1 MAEKSTKRK
10 KPSALPSILS
20 LAAVMFILGLLGTT
34 VIGFKGLGD
43 FVIENSSIDIYF
55 NDSISEVDVI
65 HFQNKINQK
74 SWVKKTRFVSREQ
87 GMKEMGDRYDPEI
100 MNYAETI
107 TLPLS
112 VEVYPKAEFANPKFQ
127 EQVVRELKKDPAVED
142 VVFQKFW
149 LETISKN
156 IQKTEIIFAIL
167 ALLFIIVSV
176 ILIQSAVRLGIFAN
190 RHTIKSMQFVGATN
204 TFIVKPIIFTFIK
217 YALIAIPISFGS
229 LYVLIWQLPTILG
242 SSDFSVM
249 MIEFTNHINLQNLL
263 LISVSI
269 AIFGVL
275 LAAICSWV
283 STRKF
288 LRTKIENLY

>member
-1 MAEKSTKRK
+1 MVEKSTKRK

-20 LAAVMFILGLLGTT
+20 LAAVMFILGLLGIT
-34 VIGFKGLGD
+34 VMGFKGLGD
-43 FVIENSSIDIYF
+43 FVIENTSIDVYF
-55 NDSISEVDVI
+55 NDSLTETQVAD
-65 HFQNKINQK
+65 FQQKINSK

-87 GMKEMGDRYDPEI
+87 GMKEMGDRYDPEL
-100 MNYAETI
+100 MNYVETV

-112 VEVYPKAEFANPKFQ
+112 IEIYPKAEFANAKFQ
-127 EQVVRELKKDPAVED
+127 DQVVRELKKDPNIED
-142 VVFQKFW
+142 VVFQRNW
-149 LETISKN
+149 IETISQN
-156 IQKTEIIFAIL
+156 IHKTEIVFIIL
-167 ALLFIIVSV
+167 AGLFTIISI

-204 TFIVKPIIFTFIK
+204 AFIIKPIVFTFVK
-217 YALIAIPISFGS
+217 YALIAIPIAFSM
-229 LYVLIWQLPTILG
+229 LYLIVWQIPGISG
-242 SSDFSVM
+242 NSEFSTM
-249 MIEFTNHINLQNLL
+249 MVEFTNHINMQNLF

-275 LAAICSWV
+275 LAALCSWF

>member
-1 MAEKSTKRK
+1 MVEKSTKRK

-55 NDSISEVDVI
+55 KDSLTEQQVI
-65 HFQNKINQK
+65 DFQNKINQK
-74 SWVKKTRFVSREQ
+74 SWVKKTRFVSKEQ
-87 GMKEMGDRYDPEI
+87 GMKEMGDRYDPDF
-100 MNYAETI
+100 MNYVEAI

-127 EQVVRELKKDPAVED
+127 DQVVREFQKDQAVES
-142 VVFQKFW
+142 VVFQKNW
-149 LETISKN
+149 LETVSKN
-156 IQKTEIIFAIL
+156 IQKTEIVFAVL
-167 ALLFIIVSV
+167 ALLFILISI

-204 TFIVKPIIFTFIK
+204 TFIIKPIIFTFVK
-217 YALIAIPISFGS
+217 YAFIAIPIAFS
-229 LYVLIWQLPTILG
+229 LLYLIIWQLPAAIG
-242 SSDFSVM
+242 SSEFSNM
-249 MIEFTNHINLQNLL
+249 MIDFTNHINLQNLL

-275 LAAICSWV
+275 LAATCSWV

>member
-1 MAEKSTKRK
+1 MVEKSTKRK

-20 LAAVMFILGLLGTT
+20 LAAVMFILGLLGIT
-34 VIGFKGLGD
+34 VMGFKGLGD
-43 FVIENSSIDIYF
+43 FVIENTSIDVYF
-55 NDSISEVDVI
+55 NDSLTETQVAD
-65 HFQNKINQK
+65 FQQKINSK

-87 GMKEMGDRYDPEI
+87 GMKEMGDRYDPEL
-100 MNYAETI
+100 MNYVETV

-112 VEVYPKAEFANPKFQ
+112 IEIYPKAEFANAKFQ
-127 EQVVRELKKDPAVED
+127 DQVVRELKKDPNIED
-142 VVFQKFW
+142 VVFQRNW
-149 LETISKN
+149 IETISQN
-156 IQKTEIIFAIL
+156 IHKTEIVFIIL
-167 ALLFIIVSV
+167 AGLFTIISI

-204 TFIVKPIIFTFIK
+204 AFIIKPIVFTFVK
-217 YALIAIPISFGS
+217 YALIAIPIAFTM
-229 LYVLIWQLPTILG
+229 LYLIVWQIPGISG
-242 SSDFSVM
+242 NSEFSTM
-249 MIEFTNHINLQNLL
+249 MVEFTNHINMQNLF

-275 LAAICSWV
+275 LAALCSWF

>member
-1 MAEKSTKRK
+1 MVEKSTKRK

-20 LAAVMFILGLLGTT
+20 LAAVMFILGLLGIT
-34 VIGFKGLGD
+34 VMGFKGLGD
-43 FVIENSSIDIYF
+43 FVIENTSIDVYF
-55 NDSISEVDVI
+55 NDSLTETQVAD
-65 HFQNKINQK
+65 FQQKINSK

-87 GMKEMGDRYDPEI
+87 GMKEMGDRYDPDL
-100 MNYAETI
+100 MNYVETV

-112 VEVYPKAEFANPKFQ
+112 IEIYPKAEFANAKFQ
-127 EQVVRELKKDPAVED
+127 DQVVRELKKDPNIED
-142 VVFQKFW
+142 VVFQRNW
-149 LETISKN
+149 IETISQN
-156 IQKTEIIFAIL
+156 IHKTEIVFIIL
-167 ALLFIIVSV
+167 AGLFTIISI

-204 TFIVKPIIFTFIK
+204 AFIIKPIVFTFVK
-217 YALIAIPISFGS
+217 YALIAIPIAFSM
-229 LYVLIWQLPTILG
+229 LYLIVWQIPGISG
-242 SSDFSVM
+242 NSEFSTM
-249 MIEFTNHINLQNLL
+249 MVEFTNHINMQNLF

-275 LAAICSWV
+275 LAALCSWF

>member
-1 MAEKSTKRK
+1 MVEKSTKRK

-20 LAAVMFILGLLGTT
+20 LAAVMFILGLLGIT
-34 VIGFKGLGD
+34 VMGFKGLGD
-43 FVIENSSIDIYF
+43 FVIENTSIDVYF
-55 NDSISEVDVI
+55 NDSLTETQVTD
-65 HFQNKINQK
+65 FQQKINSK

-87 GMKEMGDRYDPEI
+87 GMKEMGDRYDPDL
-100 MNYAETI
+100 MNYVETV

-112 VEVYPKAEFANPKFQ
+112 IEIYPKAEFANAKFQ
-127 EQVVRELKKDPAVED
+127 DQVVRELKKDPNIED
-142 VVFQKFW
+142 VVFQRNW
-149 LETISKN
+149 IETISQN
-156 IQKTEIIFAIL
+156 IHKTEIVFIIL
-167 ALLFIIVSV
+167 AGLFTIISI

-204 TFIVKPIIFTFIK
+204 AFIIKPIVFTFVK
-217 YALIAIPISFGS
+217 YALIAIPIAFTM
-229 LYVLIWQLPTILG
+229 LYLIVWQIPGISG
-242 SSDFSVM
+242 NSEFSTM
-249 MIEFTNHINLQNLL
+249 MVEFTNHINMQNLF

-275 LAAICSWV
+275 LAALCSWF